1 MNTLGNRVSRIA
13 VLGLTVALGAC
24 GGRDGA
30 QKDSAASD
38 SAMRGM
44 PGMDSMPGMGAMMS
58 DSMTMAAMHM
68 HMQTMDT
75 ASATALK
82 DMWPMHQQMLSDM
95 LARMDS
101 SMRRMNMTPDAAW
114 TATQDSLRQDMS
126 RMQAMTPDQLKQNM
140 AAHHA
145 RVMRLMDM
153 HRQMMKG
160 HK

>member
-1 MNTLGNRVSRIA
+1 M
-13 VLGLTVALGAC
+13 
-24 GGRDGA
+24 
-30 QKDSAASD
+30 ASD
-38 SAMRGM
+38 TAMKGM
-44 PGMDSMPGMGAMMS
+44 PGMDSMPGMGGMMS
-58 DSMTMAAMHM
+58 DSVMMAAMHT

-75 ASATALK
+75 ASASSLQS
-82 DMWPMHQQMLSDM
+82 MWPMHQQMLNDM
-95 LARMDS
+95 LSRMDS
-101 SMRRMNMTPDAAW
+101 SMRAMNMTADAAW

-126 RMQAMTPDQLKQNM
+126 RMQAMTPDQLKQAM